1 MPQNRVDL
9 ASIFNAVTQTLAQN
23 QQVLN
28 QADEVNHD
36 HGNNMVQTFQT
47 ITNSLEA
54 KQGKPASTALSY
66 AAKKVTKTTT
76 SSSGQLYAQGL
87 AQAADKLKGKNVDAA
102 GAMDLLQ
109 TLISG
114 GQSSQQA
121 QQSSGGDML
130 GTLLGQLTGGAQPQS
145 QQTAQPGGDML
156 STLLGQVAGGTQPQS
171 QQTAQPG
178 GDMLS
183 TLLGQVAG
191 GTTTQEPQAPQSAGG
206 DMLSTLLGGLSG
218 GGGTNTGSG
227 SGLDLG
233 DLLNA
238 GMSYMQ
244 AKQSGGSTAQA
255 LVQAFMSASGMGNA
269 THRQE
274 STSLVVNS
282 FLQALAGSSKPR

>member
-1 MPQNRVDL
+1 MAQNRVDL

-23 QQVLN
+23 QQALN

-66 AAKKVTKTTT
+66 AAKKVTKTST
-76 SSSGQLYAQGL
+76 SGSGQLYAQGL

-145 QQTAQPGGDML
+145 QQTAQPGGDI
-156 STLLGQVAGGTQPQS
+156 
-171 QQTAQPG
+171 
-178 GDMLS
+178 LS

-191 GTTTQEPQAPQSAGG
+191 GTTTQEPQAPQSTGG
-206 DMLSTLLGGLSG
+206 DMLSTLLGGLTG
-218 GGGTNTGSG
+218 GGGTSTGSGSGSG

-244 AKQSGGSTAQA
+244 AKQGGGSTAQA
-255 LVQAFMSASGMGNA
+255 LVQAFTAASGMGNA

>member
-87 AQAADKLKGKNVDAA
+87 AQAADKLKGKKVDAA

-145 QQTAQPGGDML
+145 QQT
-156 STLLGQVAGGTQPQS
+156 S
-171 QQTAQPG
+171 QPG

-191 GTTTQEPQAPQSAGG
+191 GTTTQEPQAPHSAGG
-206 DMLSTLLGGLSG
+206 DMLSTLLGGLTG
-218 GGGTNTGSG
+218 GGGTSTGSG

-255 LVQAFMSASGMGNA
+255 LVQAFMAASGMGNA

-282 FLQALAGSSKPR
+282 FLQALAKSSKPR